1 MAILAAF
8 AVPHPPIIL
17 PEIGKGEETKIQ
29 KTIDAYRQVMKEAA
43 ELRPDTVVISSPH
56 AQGYADY
63 FQIAPGKTAHGDF
76 GAFRAPKVTIDVN
89 YDEELVQEIA
99 SVCEK
104 RDIPAGTFGEGKA
117 ELDHGTMIPLYF
129 LRQFLPLDQVRVVRL
144 GLSGLTPITH
154 YRLGQAIA
162 DAAEKLGRRVVYI
175 ASGDLSHKLTKEGP
189 YGFAKEGPEFDRLCT
204 DCLAKTDFLTL
215 LEANQEFCYRAA
227 ECGLRSFWIMAGA
240 LDRKALDAKLL
251 SYEGPF
257 GVGYGV
263 VSFHVKGDDPARN
276 LGDQLA
282 AKQTAEMEKIRAA
295 EDPIVRLARYTVETY
310 VTTQEP
316 VSVIPSDV
324 PPELLTQRAG
334 AFVSLHE
341 NGRLRGCIG
350 SIGPA
355 QRSLAEEILHN
366 AVSAASRDPR
376 FDPVSKEELPH
387 IVYSVDVLGPLTP
400 VHDVKKLDA
409 KKYGVLVKSRYDDRR
424 GLLLP
429 NLDGVDTPDQQ
440 IAIARSKGDIRPDE
454 PVELWKFEVVRHH

>member
-1 MAILAAF
+1 
-8 AVPHPPIIL
+8 
-17 PEIGKGEETKIQ
+17 
-29 KTIDAYRQVMKEAA
+29 
-43 ELRPDTVVISSPH
+43 
-56 AQGYADY
+56 
-63 FQIAPGKTAHGDF
+63 
-76 GAFRAPKVTIDVN
+76 
-89 YDEELVQEIA
+89 
-99 SVCEK
+99 
-104 RDIPAGTFGEGKA
+104 
-117 ELDHGTMIPLYF
+117 
-129 LRQFLPLDQVRVVRL
+129 
-144 GLSGLTPITH
+144 
-154 YRLGQAIA
+154 
-162 DAAEKLGRRVVYI
+162 
-175 ASGDLSHKLTKEGP
+175 
-189 YGFAKEGPEFDRLCT
+189 
-204 DCLAKTDFLTL
+204 
-215 LEANQEFCYRAA
+215 
-227 ECGLRSFWIMAGA
+227 
-240 LDRKALDAKLL
+240 
-251 SYEGPF
+251 
-257 GVGYGV
+257 
-263 VSFHVKGDDPARN
+263 
-276 LGDQLA
+276 
-282 AKQTAEMEKIRAA
+282 MEKIRAA

-440 IAIARSKGDIRPDE
+440 IAIARRKGDIRPDE
-454 PVELWKFEVVRHH
+454 PVELWKFEVVRHY